1 LIEIN
6 VTAAQRRY
14 SIKTVE
20 YQMSLLVTAAT
31 LVAANMC
38 LQGGE
43 QADVSRWV
51 PRTANAVEIKVVMTA
66 ADVVLLVYSPG
77 YEDQPARFT
86 REKPFG
92 SIPIA
97 EPILCIK
104 GLGGPFEFEMEVLG
118 VDDASERPSFPS
130 MP

>member
-1 LIEIN
+1 
-6 VTAAQRRY
+6 
-14 SIKTVE
+14 
-20 YQMSLLVTAAT
+20 MSLLATAAI
-31 LVAANMC
+31 LAAANMC

-43 QADVSRWV
+43 QVDVSRWV
-51 PRTANAVEIKVVMTA
+51 PRAASAVEVKVAMTSVEGA
-66 ADVVLLVYSPG
+66 LFVYSPG

-104 GLGGPFEFEMEVLG
+104 AIGGPFEFEMEVLG
-118 VDDASERPSFPS
+118 VDEGPERPSLDRLTPS
-130 MP
+130 MLP